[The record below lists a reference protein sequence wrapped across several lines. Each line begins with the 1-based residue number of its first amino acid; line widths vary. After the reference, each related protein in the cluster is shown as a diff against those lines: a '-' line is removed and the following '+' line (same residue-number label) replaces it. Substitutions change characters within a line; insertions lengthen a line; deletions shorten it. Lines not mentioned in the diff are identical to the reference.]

1 MELPESH
8 ALLNP
13 IHSIASFLN
22 VLSNQSTMELLQERI
37 RYQLEQCDAVNG
49 VVVLEDISR
58 GWCGTSILSDY
69 LREEGVSSLFT
80 VGVEDASVPDASVN
94 GALSSFSS
102 IEHSSIYTACNEDPS
117 VTASCLDSVLSLSAL
132 FSCVITRCRQRDER
146 RQVSFRQLTSR
157 FVLGESRS
165 LVHLSYGTQAT
176 VGREGTTVDCDWK
189 ECYASEDGVEKESTE
204 DVKSHIVVWIWRCS
218 EPQSIVS
225 RQLDMDLNRKL
236 FALNSAFV
244 PNTLFHNAYPFLL
257 YDETFTIG
265 LSPTRCSFPFQLF
278 VDCKQLVLPFFHIW
292 NGTHRKA
299 THSLLSDSPN
309 RNRAYVSCWGMKS
322 RKLLLFVCWLDAR
335 TRRRVFALWLLRRT
349 IWNRGRNRCGIG

>member
-37 RYQLEQCDAVNG
+37 RYQLEQCDAVSG

-117 VTASCLDSVLSLSAL
+117 VTASCLDSVPSSHVSSLDAGSGTSGAKCPSVSSRRG
-132 FSCVITRCRQRDER
+132 SC
-146 RQVSFRQLTSR
+146 
-157 FVLGESRS
+157 
-165 LVHLSYGTQAT
+165 
-176 VGREGTTVDCDWK
+176 W
-189 ECYASEDGVEKESTE
+189 
-204 DVKSHIVVWIWRCS
+204 
-218 EPQSIVS
+218 VS
-225 RQLDMDLNRKL
+225 RGR
-236 FALNSAFV
+236 S
-244 PNTLFHNAYPFLL
+244 
-257 YDETFTIG
+257 FT
-265 LSPTRCSFPFQLF
+265 
-278 VDCKQLVLPFFHIW
+278 
-292 NGTHRKA
+292 
-299 THSLLSDSPN
+299 
-309 RNRAYVSCWGMKS
+309 
-322 RKLLLFVCWLDAR
+322 
-335 TRRRVFALWLLRRT
+335 
-349 IWNRGRNRCGIG
+349 